1 VYLSGVV
8 SYVCNVAGVIDK
20 RRRAR
25 GADIAVHRDLRAHG
39 VVERARHRRAVEL
52 VAIAGT
58 RVGATRISIRA
69 QRQDMESRSVCD
81 ALHKRYLRA
90 IQGEDRS
97 LNGACPDVVG
107 K

>member
-25 GADIAVHRDLRAHG
+25 DAEIAVRDLRVHG